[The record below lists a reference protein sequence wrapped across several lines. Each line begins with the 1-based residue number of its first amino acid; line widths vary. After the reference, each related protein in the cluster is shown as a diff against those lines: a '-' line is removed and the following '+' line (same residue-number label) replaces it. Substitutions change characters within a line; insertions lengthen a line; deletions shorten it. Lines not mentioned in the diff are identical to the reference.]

1 MGQYG
6 LVSLATYPI
15 STVSVIDVS
24 SESTR
29 TCLCG
34 MKAPDGVSCLFK
46 KFYHVL
52 LRLPV
57 GISSN
62 VNSSRSSSSGVSQS
76 SQLPLM
82 AQEGLDKGSL
92 ADLRS
97 S

>member
-1 MGQYG
+1 
-6 LVSLATYPI
+6 
-15 STVSVIDVS
+15 
-24 SESTR
+24 
-29 TCLCG
+29 
-34 MKAPDGVSCLFK
+34 MKARDRVFCLFK
-46 KFYHVL
+46 KVYHVL

-57 GISSN
+57 GISSQLN
-62 VNSSRSSSSGVSQS
+62 FIRLSSSGLSHC